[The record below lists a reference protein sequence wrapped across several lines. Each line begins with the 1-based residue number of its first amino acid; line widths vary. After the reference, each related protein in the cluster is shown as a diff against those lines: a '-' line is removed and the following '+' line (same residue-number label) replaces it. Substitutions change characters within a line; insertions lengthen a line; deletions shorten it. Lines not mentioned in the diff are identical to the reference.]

1 MDLEIPVGKR
11 KPFYRFL
18 EMLPGMLSYGVI
30 ILLILLSIF
39 NPLLASVYLLVLIS
53 MALIKI
59 FGISYHMLVGRTNM
73 EKACQV
79 DWSQRLHDLE
89 DPAAAHTRL
98 LSTKSEKFEH
108 DIHLKNL
115 RSIIDEPSGYPQ
127 PSQIYNAIIMP
138 AYNESIE
145 IIEPAVQSLLD
156 TTYDLSHLIVVFAYE
171 ERGGAE
177 IKKTAETLQKKYNN
191 AFHSFHIVGHPKG
204 IEHEVI
210 GKGGNITY
218 AGRWLKDYL
227 VDLGIDFSQVLVT
240 TMDCDNKPH
249 PTYFDYITY
258 EYIVY
263 KDRKNLSYQP
273 IALFTN
279 NIWDVP
285 APMRVIATGN
295 SFWNIVSSM
304 RPYALRNF
312 ASHAQ
317 PMDALVEMD
326 FWSVRTIVEDG
337 HQYWRSYFHFDGKYG
352 VVPIYAPI
360 YQDAVL
366 SETYKKTLKAQFV
379 QLRRW
384 AYGASDVAYVGSRVF
399 SSKRRAPFWP
409 SLTRFLRLL
418 DGHVTLAYVAL
429 VTAFGAWL
437 PLLLNPEAV
446 RNIDAHQLPGTIS
459 LLQTIAMLGMVIA
472 IFSSF
477 KILPPRPAR
486 YKKRRTFLML
496 IQWILMPVTSILY
509 SSMAAYAAQ
518 TKLMTGRY
526 LDKFDVTE
534 KLTVDINDR
543 LKAERNRSK
552 DDQGGASK

>member
-73 EKACQV
+73 EKACRV
-79 DWSQRLHDLE
+79 DWSRRLHDLE
-89 DPAAAHTRL
+89 DPAAAHARL

-108 DIHLKNL
+108 TIHLRNL
-115 RSIIDEPSGYPQ
+115 QSIIDEPSDYPK

-156 TTYDLSHLIVVFAYE
+156 TTYDLSRLIVVFAYE

-177 IKKTAETLQKKYNN
+177 IKKTAETLQKKYND
-191 AFHSFHIVGHPKG
+191 AFHSFHIVEHPKG

-210 GKGGNITY
+210 GKGGNITH
-218 AGRWLKDYL
+218 AGRWLKSYL
-227 VDLGIDFSQVLVT
+227 GDLGIDFSQVLVT

-543 LKAERNRSK
+543 LKAERNRLK
-552 DDQGGASK
+552 GDQDGASK

>member
-59 FGISYHMLVGRTNM
+59 FGISYHMLIGRTNM

-79 DWSQRLHDLE
+79 DWSRRLYDLE
-89 DPAAAHTRL
+89 DPAAAHIRL
-98 LSTKSEKFEH
+98 LSTNSEKFEH

-115 RSIIDEPSGYPQ
+115 QSIIDEPSDYPK

-177 IKKTAETLQKKYNN
+177 IKKTAETLKKKYND
-191 AFHSFHIVGHPKG
+191 AFHSFHIVEHPKG

-210 GKGGNITY
+210 GKGGNITH
-218 AGRWLKDYL
+218 AGRWLKSYL
-227 VDLGIDFSQVLVT
+227 GELGIDFSQVLVT

-249 PTYFDYITY
+249 PAYFDYITY

>member
-1 MDLEIPVGKR
+1 
-11 KPFYRFL
+11 
-18 EMLPGMLSYGVI
+18 
-30 ILLILLSIF
+30 
-39 NPLLASVYLLVLIS
+39 
-53 MALIKI
+53 
-59 FGISYHMLVGRTNM
+59 
-73 EKACQV
+73 
-79 DWSQRLHDLE
+79 
-89 DPAAAHTRL
+89 
-98 LSTKSEKFEH
+98 
-108 DIHLKNL
+108 
-115 RSIIDEPSGYPQ
+115 
-127 PSQIYNAIIMP
+127 MP

-156 TTYDLSHLIVVFAYE
+156 TTYDLSRLIVVFAYE

-177 IKKTAETLQKKYNN
+177 IKKTAETLQKKYND
-191 AFHSFHIVGHPKG
+191 AFHSFHIVEHPKG

-210 GKGGNITY
+210 GKGGNITH
-218 AGRWLKDYL
+218 AGRWLKSYL
-227 VDLGIDFSQVLVT
+227 GDLGIDFSQVLVT

>member
-73 EKACQV
+73 EKACRV
-79 DWSQRLHDLE
+79 DWSRRLHDLE
-89 DPAAAHTRL
+89 DPAASHARL

-108 DIHLKNL
+108 TIHLKNL
-115 RSIIDEPSGYPQ
+115 QSIIDEPSDYPK

-177 IKKTAETLQKKYNN
+177 IKKTAETLQKKYND
-191 AFHSFHIVGHPKG
+191 AFHSFHIVEHPKG

-210 GKGGNITY
+210 GKGGNITH
-218 AGRWLKDYL
+218 AGRWLKSYL
-227 VDLGIDFSQVLVT
+227 GDLGIAFSQVLVT

-459 LLQTIAMLGMVIA
+459 LLQTIALLGMVIA

-543 LKAERNRSK
+543 LKAERNQSK
-552 DDQGGASK
+552 GGQDGASK

>member
-79 DWSQRLHDLE
+79 DWSRRLHDLE
-89 DPAAAHTRL
+89 DPAAAHIRL

-115 RSIIDEPSGYPQ
+115 QSIIDEPSEYPK

-191 AFHSFHIVGHPKG
+191 AFHSFHIVEHPKG

-210 GKGGNITY
+210 GKGGNITH
-218 AGRWLKDYL
+218 AGRWLKSYL
-227 VDLGIDFSQVLVT
+227 SDLGIDFSQVLVT

-543 LKAERNRSK
+543 LKAERNQSK
-552 DDQGGASK
+552 GGQDGASK

>member
-79 DWSQRLHDLE
+79 DWSRRLHDLE
-89 DPAAAHTRL
+89 DPATAHARL

-108 DIHLKNL
+108 TIHLKNL
-115 RSIIDEPSGYPQ
+115 QSIIDEPSEYPK

-156 TTYDLSHLIVVFAYE
+156 TTYDLSHLIVIFAYE

-177 IKKTAETLQKKYNN
+177 IKKTAETLQKKYND
-191 AFHSFHIVGHPKG
+191 AFHSFHIVEHPKG

-210 GKGGNITY
+210 GKGGNITH
-218 AGRWLKDYL
+218 AGRWLKSYL
-227 VDLGIDFSQVLVT
+227 GDLGIDFSQVLVT

-552 DDQGGASK
+552 GDQDGASK

>member
-1 MDLEIPVGKR
+1 MTGVQTCA
-11 KPFYRFL
+11 
-18 EMLPGMLSYGVI
+18 LPI
-30 ILLILLSIF
+30 
-39 NPLLASVYLLVLIS
+39 
-53 MALIKI
+53 
-59 FGISYHMLVGRTNM
+59 
-73 EKACQV
+73 C
-79 DWSQRLHDLE
+79 
-89 DPAAAHTRL
+89 
-98 LSTKSEKFEH
+98 
-108 DIHLKNL
+108 
-115 RSIIDEPSGYPQ
+115 
-127 PSQIYNAIIMP
+127 
-138 AYNESIE
+138 
-145 IIEPAVQSLLD
+145 
-156 TTYDLSHLIVVFAYE
+156 
-171 ERGGAE
+171 GGAE

-191 AFHSFHIVGHPKG
+191 AFHSFHIVEHPKG

-210 GKGGNITY
+210 GKGGNITH
-218 AGRWLKDYL
+218 AGRWLKSYL
-227 VDLGIDFSQVLVT
+227 GDLGIDFSQVLVT

-496 IQWILMPVTSILY
+496 INYQ
-509 SSMAAYAAQ
+509 
-518 TKLMTGRY
+518 
-526 LDKFDVTE
+526 
-534 KLTVDINDR
+534 DR
-543 LKAERNRSK
+543 KSVV
-552 DDQGGASK
+552 

>member
-79 DWSQRLHDLE
+79 DWSRRLHDLE
-89 DPAAAHTRL
+89 YPAAAHARL
-98 LSTKSEKFEH
+98 LSTKSEKFEYT
-108 DIHLKNL
+108 IHLKNL
-115 RSIIDEPSGYPQ
+115 QSIIDEPSEYPK

-177 IKKTAETLQKKYNN
+177 IKKTAETLQKKYND
-191 AFHSFHIVGHPKG
+191 AFHSFHIVEHPKG

-210 GKGGNITY
+210 GKGGNITH
-218 AGRWLKDYL
+218 AGRWLKSYL
-227 VDLGIDFSQVLVT
+227 GDLGIDFSQVLVT

-258 EYIVY
+258 EYVVY

-366 SETYKKTLKAQFV
+366 SETYKKTLKAQFI

-399 SSKRRAPFWP
+399 SSKRRVPFWP

-518 TKLMTGRY
+518 TKLITGRY

-552 DDQGGASK
+552 GDQDGASK

>member
-79 DWSQRLHDLE
+79 DWSRRLHDLE
-89 DPAAAHTRL
+89 YPAAAHARL
-98 LSTKSEKFEH
+98 LSTKSEKFEYT
-108 DIHLKNL
+108 IHLKNL
-115 RSIIDEPSGYPQ
+115 QSIIDEPSEYPK

-177 IKKTAETLQKKYNN
+177 IKKTAETLQKKYND
-191 AFHSFHIVGHPKG
+191 AFHSFHIVEHPKG

-210 GKGGNITY
+210 GKGGNITH
-218 AGRWLKDYL
+218 AGRWLKSYL
-227 VDLGIDFSQVLVT
+227 GDLGIDFSQVLVT

-258 EYIVY
+258 EYVVY

-366 SETYKKTLKAQFV
+366 SETYKKTLKAQFI

-399 SSKRRAPFWP
+399 SSKRRVPFWP

-518 TKLMTGRY
+518 TKLITGRY

-543 LKAERNRSK
+543 LKAERNRLK
-552 DDQGGASK
+552 GDQDGASK